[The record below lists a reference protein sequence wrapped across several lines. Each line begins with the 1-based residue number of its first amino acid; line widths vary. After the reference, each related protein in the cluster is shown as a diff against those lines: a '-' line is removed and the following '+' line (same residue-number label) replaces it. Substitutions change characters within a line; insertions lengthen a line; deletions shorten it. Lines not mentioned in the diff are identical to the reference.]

1 MAKIPLPSMSFRGVI
16 DYVALAAGVAIGF
29 AVWQPVLS
37 GLEDSLK
44 KGGQ

>member
-1 MAKIPLPSMSFRGVI
+1 MAGLPLPRMSFTGVL

-37 GLEDSLK
+37 NLEDSLK
-44 KGGQ
+44 KGA